1 MSARARG
8 PRPTAGSGP
17 DPGPDEV
24 WARDAAEAA
33 GALDLLLTD
42 AALGV
47 LRRFRPGSS
56 LLRLGAGLA
65 RRPRLV
71 SRQAA
76 QLGTE
81 LGRIAA
87 GRSAVTASSR
97 DRRFADPAWKD
108 NPFLRRAVQAYL
120 AAGQSAEALLAG
132 AGLGWR
138 DETRLTFLLTN
149 LIAAAAPSNS
159 PLLSPVGWKALLDTG
174 GQSAVRGLG
183 ALARD
188 LASPPRVPSMVP
200 ADAFEVGRDL
210 AVTPGGVVHSCEQF
224 ELIQYQPVTG
234 TVFQYP
240 LLIVPPMINKYYITD
255 LAPGRSLAEFL
266 TAQGHQVF
274 AISWR
279 NPDARHR
286 DWDLDTYGGAVVEA
300 LAGVRAITGAARASI
315 CALCSGGIVT
325 SMVAA
330 HLGATGQL
338 DQLASLCLGVTVLD
352 QAQAGTAA
360 ALIDEA
366 TATAAMAASGTRGYL
381 DGRAL
386 AEVFAWLRPDDLIW
400 NYWVNNYL
408 QGRPPPA
415 FDILY
420 WNADITRLPAA
431 LHHDFIRLGLA
442 NALTV
447 PGAASMLGSPV
458 DLAKV
463 DLDAYVVAGVAD
475 HLCPWQSCYRTT
487 QLLRGPV
494 KFVLSTS
501 GHIAALVNP
510 PDNQKASFR
519 SAPSKHG
526 APSNPADPLE
536 FLATADKTPGSWWP
550 DYSGWL
556 AERSGGLRSSPA
568 GLGLEGYPVQCAAP
582 GTYVHDR

>member
-1 MSARARG
+1 
-8 PRPTAGSGP
+8 
-17 DPGPDEV
+17 
-24 WARDAAEAA
+24 
-33 GALDLLLTD
+33 
-42 AALGV
+42 
-47 LRRFRPGSS
+47 
-56 LLRLGAGLA
+56 
-65 RRPRLV
+65 
-71 SRQAA
+71 
-76 QLGTE
+76 
-81 LGRIAA
+81 
-87 GRSAVTASSR
+87 
-97 DRRFADPAWKD
+97 
-108 NPFLRRAVQAYL
+108 
-120 AAGQSAEALLAG
+120 
-132 AGLGWR
+132 
-138 DETRLTFLLTN
+138 
-149 LIAAAAPSNS
+149 
-159 PLLSPVGWKALLDTG
+159 
-174 GQSAVRGLG
+174 
-183 ALARD
+183 
-188 LASPPRVPSMVP
+188 MVP
-200 ADAFEVGRDL
+200 ADAFEVGKDL
-210 AVTPGGVVHSCEQF
+210 AITPGGVVHSCEQF
-224 ELIQYQPVTG
+224 ELIQYQPVTE
-234 TVFQYP
+234 TVFRYP

-255 LAPGRSLAEFL
+255 LAPGRSMAEFL

-274 AISWR
+274 VISWR

-300 LAGVRAITGAARASI
+300 LAGVRAITGAAKASI

-330 HLGATGQL
+330 HLGVTGQL

-366 TATAAMAASGTRGYL
+366 TATAAMAASGARGYL

-420 WNADITRLPAA
+420 WNADTTRLPAA

-447 PGAASMLGSPV
+447 PGAATMLGSPV
-458 DLAKV
+458 DLSKV
-463 DLDAYVVAGVAD
+463 DVDAYVVAGVAD

-487 QLLRGPV
+487 QLFGGPV

-519 SAPSKHG
+519 SIPPDPG
-526 APSNPADPLE
+526 ASSNPADPDQ
-536 FLATADKTPGSWWP
+536 FLATATKTPGSWWL

-556 AERSGGLRSSPA
+556 AERSGGLTSSPP
-568 GLGLEGYPVQCAAP
+568 GLGFEGYPVRCAAP